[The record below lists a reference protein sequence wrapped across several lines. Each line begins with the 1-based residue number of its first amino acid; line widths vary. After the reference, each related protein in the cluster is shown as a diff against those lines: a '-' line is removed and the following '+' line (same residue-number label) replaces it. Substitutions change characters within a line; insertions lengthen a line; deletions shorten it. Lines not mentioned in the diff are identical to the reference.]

1 MKPGYDD
8 FFRKARVNA
17 GVSKEST
24 KARFA
29 LDEQPAGRTA
39 KTADKRNDSRGQSA
53 MSRPKISGTT
63 DRERLGMLRDRVR
76 STRKRQRRKFPFK
89 LVIGSFLGI
98 LAAGAGLQYHEDI
111 DKLLSRIEVGAIT
124 TAQAS
129 EAKAKPAPAPSGVT
143 AGTGERAPAA
153 IDQKAARKEWT
164 EDEINH
170 LQKLVQRKEQL
181 DAREA
186 ELSRLE
192 TELTAQKEELEK
204 KLKSM
209 DETRAGISNMLQER
223 STQDV
228 EKVDTLVQVYSNMKP
243 SNAAKVLETMDEDL
257 AVEIIGRMKR
267 KNAAEV
273 LNLMKP
279 EKAQV
284 FSEKFAG
291 YRKK

>member
-1 MKPGYDD
+1 MMKAGYDD

-29 LDEQPAGRTA
+29 LGDDPSPRRATGAGASAPGTPQKRA
-39 KTADKRNDSRGQSA
+39 KSVSA
-53 MSRPKISGTT
+53 A
-63 DRERLGMLRDRVR
+63 DRERLQLLREKVR
-76 STRKRQRRKFPFK
+76 AGRARKRRKFPFK
-89 LVIGSFLGI
+89 LVIGSLLG
-98 LAAGAGLQYHEDI
+98 LCAAGVGLQYHEDI
-111 DKLLSRIEVGAIT
+111 DKFLSRVEIGAMNS
-124 TAQAS
+124 AVA
-129 EAKAKPAPAPSGVT
+129 ADKKPAAAAPAAAAVAPSG
-143 AGTGERAPAA
+143 ARAPAA
-153 IDQKAARKEWT
+153 IDPQAARKEWT
-164 EDEINH
+164 EDELNH

-192 TELTAQKEELEK
+192 AELSAQREEIEK

-223 STQDV
+223 STQDA
-228 EKVDTLVQVYSNMKP
+228 EKVETLVQVYSNMKP
-243 SNAAKVLETMDEDL
+243 ANAAKVLESMDEDL
-257 AVEIIGRMKR
+257 AVEIIGRMKK

>member
-29 LDEQPAGRTA
+29 LDENPSPKSER
-39 KTADKRNDSRGQSA
+39 RNDSRGQSA
-53 MSRPKISGTT
+53 MSRPKVAVGS
-63 DRERLGMLRDRVR
+63 DRERLAMLREKVR
-76 STRKRQRRKFPFK
+76 TTRKAKRRKFPFK
-89 LVIGSFLGI
+89 LVISSMIGLI
-98 LAAGAGLQYHEDI
+98 AAGAGLHHHEDI
-111 DKLLSRIEVGAIT
+111 DKFLSRVEIGAMN
-124 TAQAS
+124 TAVAS
-129 EAKAKPAPAPSGVT
+129 ENKPAPAAAAPGVA

-153 IDQKAARKEWT
+153 IDPKAGRKEYS
-164 EDEINH
+164 EEELNH

-192 TELTAQKEELEK
+192 AELTAQKEELEK

-209 DETRAGISNMLQER
+209 DETRTGISNMLQER